1 MELFWNWIRQLLCA
15 YCGFWLFL
23 SVLPEHS
30 ARNYV
35 RLFGSL
41 ILLLLFLEPV
51 LESFGDGEAFGKLV
65 GGFTFRQEAA
75 DLTNTMEAAAE
86 LGNEAVRNGFE
97 KEAARQAEELAKSC
111 GLANVKA
118 QVRIGEKKDGSLEVC
133 AVQMTGEGSKE
144 EGEAAARMLCQA
156 YQVKRSSVRMD
167 IRKEADP

>member
-1 MELFWNWIRQLLCA
+1 MELDSAAAVCILWILAVSFRASRAFCQ
-15 YCGFWLFL
+15 
-23 SVLPEHS
+23 
-30 ARNYV
+30 NYV
-35 RLFGSL
+35 RLFAAL

-118 QVRIGEKKDGSLEVC
+118 QVRIGEKEDGPWKCVPC
-133 AVQMTGEGSKE
+133 
-144 EGEAAARMLCQA
+144 R
-156 YQVKRSSVRMD
+156 
-167 IRKEADP
+167 

>member
-97 KEAARQAEELAKSC
+97 KRQQDRQRSLRKAAVLP
-111 GLANVKA
+111 
-118 QVRIGEKKDGSLEVC
+118 
-133 AVQMTGEGSKE
+133 M
-144 EGEAAARMLCQA
+144 
-156 YQVKRSSVRMD
+156 
-167 IRKEADP
+167 